1 MPSAHPAFRSDLPV
15 SEQHTADGA
24 VTIVKEP
31 VSRRFFRFGSVERF
45 IIRQLDGHTPLA
57 EVRERTQR
65 EFDAE
70 LDEAKLRAFVKML
83 DKSGLLEGS
92 KVRAPDFARGR
103 IRGNLLYLRW
113 ALLDP
118 DRIFSKIEPHVRFCF
133 TRQFLMG
140 GAALIALALA
150 ITASNGAEIASG
162 LAGLYALAAV
172 PLVVTLALI
181 VVSAHEF
188 AHGITCKHF
197 GGEVHEMGFMLVYF
211 QPFFYCNVSDAW
223 LFPEKAKRLWVG
235 FAGLY
240 FEFVVWAAATLV
252 WYVTQAGTPVNYLAI
267 TVMAISG
274 LKSLFD
280 LNPFIKLDGYYIL
293 SDSLGIP
300 NLRRRAF
307 KYVGD
312 AIRRTFGAETEV
324 PGGLSPRERRVLLV
338 YGLIAT
344 GSSFT
349 LLAIGL
355 SKAGSLLI
363 ENHQPAALLLL
374 ATYAAMRVGRR
385 LKRLFMQKPTQVV
398 ADEHG
403 DAVGASP
410 PPSVP
415 SAPSLPPVSAPPD
428 PPKPRRRW
436 RSAWTRRLAWGAALA
451 AAIAY
456 VATGHTEL
464 RITGP
469 FTVLPE
475 QNADVRA
482 SVEGIIESIR
492 VDENTPV
499 KAGQVIARLS
509 DKDLRAELLKTE
521 AAIREAHALLRKQL
535 AGPTPEEIEL
545 AKADVAKTDDAAKFA
560 DARVE
565 RLKPVHDKGMMS
577 DQEFDDALS
586 VSRAATH
593 DHASAVDRLSVL
605 TQGTR
610 AEDID
615 ATKAQID
622 GLETQ
627 QALLTEQLHSLNV
640 LSPATGIVATPSRE
654 LHAMRGQHVAKGDLI
669 AKVYEMLTVTGQIA
683 VPEKELA
690 DVSAGQ
696 QVVLRSRAY
705 PDVSFQGTITAIAA
719 AAEGMSG
726 NTSEVS
732 GSKSAA
738 STPPAGN
745 NYSVTTR
752 IDNSSGLLKP
762 GMTGLAKITVGKR
775 RVSDVIRRR
784 LARTFKVEFWSWW

>member
-1 MPSAHPAFRSDLPV
+1 VPAEFPAFRPDLAV
-15 SEQHTADGA
+15 SEQHAAGGE

-31 VSRRFFRFGSVERF
+31 VSRRFFRFGVAEQF
-45 IIRQLDGHTPLA
+45 IIRQLDGATPLA
-57 EVRERTQR
+57 EIRARTER
-65 EFDAE
+65 EFGAQ
-70 LDEAKLRAFVKML
+70 LDEGTLRGFIKML
-83 DKSGLLEGS
+83 DKNGLLVGS
-92 KVRAPDFARGR
+92 KVRAPDMARGR
-103 IRGNLLYLRW
+103 IRGNLLYLRC

-118 DRIFSKIEPHVRFCF
+118 DRLFSKIEPHVRFFF
-133 TRQFLMG
+133 TRRCLLVS
-140 GAALIALALA
+140 AALIVLALA
-150 ITASNGAEIASG
+150 VTATNGAEIAAG
-162 LAGLYALAAV
+162 LTGLYALAAL
-172 PLVVTLALI
+172 PLVITLALI

-240 FEFVVWAAATLV
+240 FEFVVWAIATLV
-252 WYVTQAGTPVNYLAI
+252 WFVTQAGTPINYLAI

-312 AIRRTFGAETEV
+312 SIRRLFGSARTMTGE
-324 PGGLSPRERRVLLV
+324 LSPREKRVLFT
-338 YGLIAT
+338 YGVIAT

-363 ENHQPAALLLL
+363 ENHQPAALLVLL
-374 ATYAAMRVGRR
+374 AFAVMKVGRR
-385 LKRLFMQKPTQVV
+385 FRRLFMQKSQQVA
-398 ADEHG
+398 ADTAREQTE
-403 DAVGASP
+403 AKAAEP
-410 PPSVP
+410 
-415 SAPSLPPVSAPPD
+415 APAEATPAP
-428 PPKPRRRW
+428 PRRRW
-436 RSAWTRRLAWGAALA
+436 RREWTRRLAWGALLA
-451 AAIAY
+451 AIVAY
-456 VATGHTEL
+456 VITGHTEL

-492 VDENTPV
+492 VDENAQV
-499 KAGQVIARLS
+499 KVGDVIARLS

-521 AAIREAHALLRKQL
+521 AAIREARALLRKQI

-560 DARVE
+560 DARIS

-577 DQEFDDALS
+577 DQEYDDAAA
-586 VSRAATH
+586 VARAATH
-593 DHASAVDRLSVL
+593 DHASATDRLSVL
-605 TQGTR
+605 MLGTR
-610 AEDID
+610 PEDID

-627 QALLTEQLHSLNV
+627 QSLLQEQLHSLNV
-640 LSPATGIVATPSRE
+640 LSPATGVVATPSRE

-669 AKVYEMLTVTGQIA
+669 AKVYEMQTVTGQIA
-683 VPEKELA
+683 VPEKELS
-690 DVSAGQ
+690 DVHVGQ
-696 QVVLRSRAY
+696 PVVLRSRAY
-705 PDVSFQGTITAIAA
+705 PDESFQGTITAIAA

-726 NTSEVS
+726 NASVVS
-732 GSKSAA
+732 GSTSAA
-738 STPPAGN
+738 ATPPTGN

-762 GMTGLAKITVGKR
+762 GMTGLAKISGGNR
-775 RVSDVIRRR
+775 RVADVIRRR